1 MTKNEQVFENRFER
15 HLDELK
21 WLYMELYDSQEHF
34 EELCSMMKD
43 MYSQR
48 KAALKKLDLEREENP
63 EWFKGNDMLGMMM
76 YTGQFAGN
84 LKGVKKH
91 LDYVKSCGVN
101 YLHLMPL
108 MESPKGCSEGC

>member
-1 MTKNEQVFENRFER
+1 MDMGKNETIYENRFAK

-21 WLYMELYDSQEHF
+21 WLYMELYDSMEHF
-34 EELCSMMKD
+34 EELCNMMKE

-48 KAALKKLDLEREENP
+48 KPALKKLDLEREENP

-84 LKGVKKH
+84 LKG
-91 LDYVKSCGVN
+91 
-101 YLHLMPL
+101 
-108 MESPKGCSEGC
+108 